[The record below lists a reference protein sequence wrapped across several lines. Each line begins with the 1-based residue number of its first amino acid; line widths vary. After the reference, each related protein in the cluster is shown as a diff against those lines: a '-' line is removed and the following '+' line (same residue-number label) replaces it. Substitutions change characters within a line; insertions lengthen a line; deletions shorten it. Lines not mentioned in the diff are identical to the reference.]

1 MRFIVCGVPRTGT
14 ECLAKLLGVFGLKST
29 HQQRP
34 EPAEFVQ
41 RFPYELMAPPP
52 CVREFA
58 RLAAYQEG
66 DATAS
71 HSLIWYQAPI
81 QWIRPE
87 VRFLLPLRD
96 PRTVCSSWLHL
107 DREARVRK
115 VRLEPEWYAES
126 YRQAYA
132 FALEQA
138 RVMPTPP
145 VWYDARGMFH
155 GEYLDALCRYVGGD
169 PARRQAAWDHLK
181 RPTNHRG
188 SYPLLDDGLFDG
200 CRKTV
205 EVLKAELEELTWP
218 TA

>member
-1 MRFIVCGVPRTGT
+1 MKFIVCGVPRTGT
-14 ECLAKLLGVFGLKST
+14 ECLAKLLGVFGLKSA

-41 RFPYELMAPPP
+41 RFSYDAANPPP

-71 HSLIWYQAPI
+71 HSLIWYLAAI
-81 QWIRPE
+81 QRVRPE

-96 PRTVCSSWLHL
+96 PRTVCSSWRHM

-115 VRLEPEWYAES
+115 VRLEPAWYAES
-126 YRQAYA
+126 YRQAYD

-138 RVMPTPP
+138 RVMAHPP
-145 VWYDARGMFH
+145 VWYDARRMFH
-155 GEYLDALCRYVGGD
+155 GEYLDALCGYVGGD
-169 PARRQAAWDHLK
+169 PARRQAAWKFLAK
-181 RPTNHRG
+181 PTNHRG
-188 SYPLLDDGLFDG
+188 NYDLLPEDLFG
-200 CRKTV
+200 PCRAA
-205 EVLKAELEELTWP
+205 LAALQAECEELT
-218 TA
+218 